1 MANAVVQAQN
11 SVGGSATW
19 LNIETGGKY
28 NREDTTNGTT
38 NIIPLPASAGTNFSW
53 IKSMVLF
60 VTTGGT
66 TSISNRRISN
76 SAATAT
82 GITVYWKALAVS
94 SYAQAAAGNMPTASG
109 SNGAIPAG
117 YTAVTTS
124 TAQYDNTS
132 VSTASTG
139 PTGSMVVI
147 CLGVDNTYAAGAN
160 NAAAMPTLLLG
171 YDEA

>member
-19 LNIETGGKY
+19 LNIETGAKY

-53 IKSMVLF
+53 IKSMVLS

-66 TSISNRRISN
+66 TSISNRRISIA
-76 SAATAT
+76 SGTPT
-82 GITVYWKALAVS
+82 GVQMYWKSVAVG

-109 SNGAIPAG
+109 SNGAIPSG
-117 YTAVTTS
+117 YAAITTA

-132 VSTASTG
+132 VSTAATG
-139 PTGSMVVI
+139 PTGSIVVI
-147 CLGVDNTYAAGAN
+147 CLGVDNTYAGGAN